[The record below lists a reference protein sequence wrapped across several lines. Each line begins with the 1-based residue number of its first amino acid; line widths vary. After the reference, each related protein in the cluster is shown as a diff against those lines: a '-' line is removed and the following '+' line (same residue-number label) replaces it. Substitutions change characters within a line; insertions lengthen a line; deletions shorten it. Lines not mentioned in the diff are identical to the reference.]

1 MQISHQHK
9 LIIFSQYGSYCRIDS
24 YGDIPGQVVSLFDLR
39 IWTLKSALSL
49 YSGLGLLVVKKFPSE
64 GERTVREANGQSKLR
79 FSQVFWTLVLAM
91 TLSHNFL
98 KCENMCKTFSEPLF
112 SVRRHLFTIIRS
124 SKFFVSDIFSAVLFG
139 DRIYTLDFLSRWQ
152 WSTIISAIAAIRNSS
167 STFFFSSFF
176 SISILSCL
184 FIFIGR

>member
-1 MQISHQHK
+1 MSLNFDKGKLKVSMQISHQNE
-9 LIIFSQYGSYCRIDS
+9 LIIFSQYGSYCHIDS

-98 KCENMCKTFSEPLF
+98 KMQKHVKGF
-112 SVRRHLFTIIRS
+112 
-124 SKFFVSDIFSAVLFG
+124 
-139 DRIYTLDFLSRWQ
+139 Y
-152 WSTIISAIAAIRNSS
+152 
-167 STFFFSSFF
+167 
-176 SISILSCL
+176 
-184 FIFIGR
+184 